1 MPNVLTSQTILDG
14 ERLAIIKVTGSVD
27 TAETGVVKVDVSTL
41 AANASGQACT
51 GCKLNKVW
59 SQTHGLEVQM
69 LWVATTS
76 LMIITLP
83 QNDNYHMDYSMF
95 GGIPNDSGAGKT
107 GDIAFTTLDV
117 GAGDTYSVVMEVIK
131 TYG

>member
-41 AANASGQACT
+41 APFGALACT
-51 GCKLNKVW
+51 GCKLNRVW
-59 SQTHGLEVQM
+59 SQTHGLEVTM
-69 LWVATTS
+69 SWAATTPV
-76 LMIITLP
+76 MIITIP
-83 QNDNYHMDYSMF
+83 QNDNYLMDYSTF
-95 GGIPNDSGAGKT
+95 GGIPNNAGAGKT
-107 GDIAFTTLDV
+107 GDITFTTLDV
-117 GAGDTYSVVMEVIK
+117 SAGDTYSIVMEVIK

>member
-27 TAETGVVKVDVSTL
+27 TAETNVIKINVSDL
-41 AANASGQACT
+41 ASNASGQACT
-51 GCKLNKVW
+51 GCILNKVW
-59 SQTHGLEVQM
+59 AQTHGLEVSM
-69 LWVATTS
+69 LWDAATP

-83 QNDNYHMDYSMF
+83 QNTNYFMDYSMF
-95 GGIPNDSGAGKT
+95 GGIPNNSTTGKT
-107 GDIAFTTLDV
+107 GDITFTTLDV
-117 GAGDTYSVVMEVIK
+117 AAGDTYSVVMEVIK